1 MMTSTMTRLTLRNL
15 AAHKLRLGL
24 TALSVVLGVS
34 FVAGTLIF
42 KDTMTRS
49 FDDVFTAAYRDV
61 DVIVRAKRSFAAT
74 EENPARPIPA
84 SVLTTVRQRVPEA
97 RKVTG
102 ACEGYAA
109 IVGKDGKVIGGQ
121 TMTQLG
127 GDWTDDAATALRIT
141 SGRPPR
147 APNEVVVD
155 AASADKGGLAAGDQ
169 VTILTQGPTRTMR
182 ISGVFSLDSLGALD
196 RYITYTLF
204 TPEVAQ
210 RLLVKPGHFSQIYVE
225 AGPAMPVER
234 LRDQVAAA
242 LRAGPT
248 GSAGSAGSAGY
259 EAVTGEQ
266 EAGEGRAEIKQILAF
281 LTVFLLIFAAV
292 SVFVGSFIIFNTFSM
307 LVAQRTRELALLRAV
322 GASRRQVTRSV
333 LGEAIGVG
341 LIGST
346 LGLAAGAGLA
356 VGLRALFGLFGIDLP
371 GTRPVFAAPTIV
383 WSYGVGMLVTL
394 VAAYLPARRAAKIPP
409 VAALRDDVALP
420 ARSLRL
426 RVAGGITLS
435 ALGGGALAGG
445 LAGSGEEGASLVGL
459 GAAVVFLA
467 VALLSPVL
475 SRPITWL
482 LGWPVA
488 RLPGAA
494 GTIGRMSRE
503 NTRRNPRRTA
513 ATASALM
520 IGLAL
525 VAMISVLAQSMKASV
540 EETFDR
546 GFGADYTL
554 RATGPAG
561 FSPEAVTA
569 AAAAPGVA
577 GVTPVRLGT
586 IKLAG
591 ARQPVTVA
599 DPSALV
605 TSIKLKIERGTA
617 ALGANEMLVQRAAAA
632 EWGWSVGSTVP
643 GEYPDGTRAS
653 VRVAGIFVDNPAV
666 SIPYVMTPAGYRSH
680 APGELVQL
688 AYVDSRGADARR
700 ALESAL
706 AAYPNVELQD
716 RRQAKAQARGE
727 VDQLLQMIIAL
738 LVLSIIIAALGI
750 VNTLALSVVERT
762 REIGLLRAV
771 GMSRRQLRR
780 MVRQESVLIAAFG
793 AALGLTAGVGFGW
806 ALRRAMAD
814 QGVRELSIPYGLL
827 ALYVLVA
834 LVIGVVAAIW
844 PARRAARM
852 DVLRAITTE

>member
-1 MMTSTMTRLTLRNL
+1 M
-15 AAHKLRLGL
+15 
-24 TALSVVLGVS
+24 
-34 FVAGTLIF
+34 
-42 KDTMTRS
+42 
-49 FDDVFTAAYRDV
+49 
-61 DVIVRAKRSFAAT
+61 RAKRSFAAT
-74 EENPARPIPA
+74 DESPARPIPR
-84 SVLTTVRQRVPEA
+84 SVLATVRERTPGA
-97 RKVTG
+97 AKVTG
-102 ACEGYAA
+102 AAEGYAA

-127 GDWTDDAATALRIT
+127 GDWTDDMATRLRIE

-147 APNEVVVD
+147 APNEVVIDSV
-155 AASADKGGLAAGDQ
+155 SAGKGGLAAGDP

-182 ISGVFSLDSLGALD
+182 ISGVVGLGSLGALD

-210 RLLVKPGHFSQIYVE
+210 RLLVKPGHYSQIYVE
-225 AGPAMPVER
+225 AGPDMPVDR

-242 LRAGPT
+242 LP
-248 GSAGSAGSAGY
+248 AGY
-259 EAVTGEQ
+259 EAVTGDQ
-266 EAGEGRAEIKQILAF
+266 EAGEGRAEIKRIFSF
-281 LTVFLLIFAAV
+281 LTVFLLIFAGV

-356 VGLRALFGLFGIDLP
+356 VGLRALFGIFGIDLP
-371 GTRPVFAAPTIV
+371 VTRPVFAAPTVV
-383 WSYGVGMLVTL
+383 WSYAVGMLVTV
-394 VAAYLPARRAAKIPP
+394 VAAYPPARRAAKIPP

-426 RVAGGITLS
+426 RVAGGIALS
-435 ALGGGALAGG
+435 ALGAGALARG

-475 SRPITWL
+475 SRPVTWL

-525 VAMISVLAQSMKASV
+525 VAMISVLAQSMKVSV
-540 EETFDR
+540 DETFDR

-554 RATGPAG
+554 AATGVAG
-561 FSPEAVTA
+561 FSPAAVTA

-577 GVTPVRLGT
+577 GVTPVRIGT

-591 ARQPVTVA
+591 ARQPVTVV
-599 DPSALV
+599 DPPALV
-605 TSIKLKIERGTA
+605 TSTKLAIERGTA
-617 ALGANEMLVQRAAAA
+617 AIGAHQLLVQRAAAA
-632 EWGWSVGSTVP
+632 EWGWSVGSIVP
-643 GEYPDGTRAS
+643 GEYPDGTTAS
-653 VRVAGIFVDNPAV
+653 LRVAGIFTDNPAV
-666 SIPYVMTPAGYRSH
+666 AIPYVMTPAGYAPH
-680 APGELVQL
+680 APGELIQL
-688 AYVDSRGADARR
+688 AYVDTRGGDARR

-706 AAYPNVELQD
+706 AAYPNVELRD
-716 RRQAKAQARGE
+716 RRQAKAEARDE

-738 LVLSIIIAALGI
+738 LVLSILIAALGI

-771 GMSRRQLRR
+771 GVSRRQLRR
-780 MVRQESVLIAAFG
+780 MVRQESMLIAAFG
-793 AALGLTAGVGFGW
+793 AALGLTVGVGSGW

-814 QGVRELSIPYGLL
+814 QGVHELSIPYGLL
-827 ALYVLVA
+827 ALYA
-834 LVIGVVAAIW
+834 LAAIVIGVVAAIW

>member
-1 MMTSTMTRLTLRNL
+1 MMAPPMTRLTLRNL

-24 TALSVVLGVS
+24 TALAVVLGVS

-49 FDDVFTAAYRDV
+49 FDGVFAAAYQDV
-61 DVIVRAKRSFAAT
+61 DVIVRAKRSFAVT
-74 EENPARPIPA
+74 DENPARPIPR
-84 SVLTTVRQRVPEA
+84 SVLTTVRQRTPGA

-102 ACEGYAA
+102 ASEGYAA
-109 IVGKDGKVIGGQ
+109 IVGTDGKVIGGQ

-127 GDWTDDAATALRIT
+127 GDWTDDAGTRLRIT

-147 APNEVVVD
+147 APHEVVVD
-155 AASADKGGLAAGDQ
+155 SVSAAKGGLASGDQ
-169 VTILTQGPTRTMR
+169 VRILTQGPTRTMR

-204 TPEVAQ
+204 APEVAQ
-210 RLLVKPGHFSQIYVE
+210 RLLVKPGHYSQIYVE
-225 AGPAMPVER
+225 AGPGMSVER

-242 LRAGPT
+242 LRAGPP
-248 GSAGSAGSAGY
+248 GY

-266 EAGEGRAEIKQILAF
+266 EAGEGRAEIKQILTF

-292 SVFVGSFIIFNTFSM
+292 SVFVGSFLIFNTFSM

-356 VGLRALFGLFGIDLP
+356 VGLRALFGIFGIDLP
-371 GTRPVFAAPTIV
+371 GTRPVFAVPTVV
-383 WSYGVGMLVTL
+383 WSYAVGMLVTL
-394 VAAYLPARRAAKIPP
+394 VAAYLPARRAARIPP
-409 VAALRDDVALP
+409 VAALRDDIALP
-420 ARSLRL
+420 TRSLRL

-459 GAAVVFLA
+459 GAALVFLA
-467 VALLSPVL
+467 VALLSPML

-482 LGWPVA
+482 LGWPAA

-494 GTIGRMSRE
+494 GTIGRMSRQ

-540 EETFDR
+540 DRTFDG

-554 RATGPAG
+554 RATGAAG

-569 AAAAPGVA
+569 AARAPGVA

-599 DPSALV
+599 DPPALV

-617 ALGANEMLVQRAAAA
+617 ALGPNEMLVQRAAAA

-666 SIPYVMTPAGYRSH
+666 AIPYVMTPAGYRPH
-680 APGELVQL
+680 APGELIQL
-688 AYVDSRGADARR
+688 AYVDSRGVDARR

-738 LVLSIIIAALGI
+738 LVLSIIIAAFGI

-827 ALYVLVA
+827 SLYVLVA
-834 LVIGVVAAIW
+834 IVIGVVAAIW